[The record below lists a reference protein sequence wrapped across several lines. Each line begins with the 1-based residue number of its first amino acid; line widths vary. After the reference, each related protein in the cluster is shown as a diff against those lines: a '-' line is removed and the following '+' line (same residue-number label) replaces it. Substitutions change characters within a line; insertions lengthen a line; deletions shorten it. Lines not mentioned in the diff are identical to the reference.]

1 MLEQCSTNMDLTTEP
16 NADFDFEIE
25 IFDGLLVE
33 KADFDFTVGFRKVSW
48 AYARHLRFKD

>member
-1 MLEQCSTNMDLTTEP
+1 MDLTTEP